1 MARQQ
6 IFLLRYFQM
15 EFLESRKSERRK
27 SIPMIHAHA
36 EAEKSIKNA
45 VEGNRISRF
54 VKGEKSK
61 MQTSES
67 FRLSA
72 ILSFS
77 GGLQDAYTY
86 NVRGNVFANAQTG
99 NVVLMSQNFMM
110 GNWNSGIQ
118 YMLPLISFASGVLI
132 TEQIEYRYKSSKGV
146 HWRQIILLIEIVLL
160 CIVGLMPTDIN
171 IAANMLVSFTCAMQ
185 VQAFRKVHGYGS
197 FTCAMQVQAFRK
209 VHGYGY
215 ASTMCIGNLRS
226 GTESLSHFLRN
237 RDQASL
243 SKAVHFFSI
252 ILFFAIGAGAG
263 GILSNVLHVKT
274 IWVSPL
280 LLMAVT
286 VMMIKENR

>member
-1 MARQQ
+1 M
-6 IFLLRYFQM
+6 
-15 EFLESRKSERRK
+15 RKQC
-27 SIPMIHAHA
+27 
-36 EAEKSIKNA
+36 
-45 VEGNRISRF
+45 
-54 VKGEKSK
+54 KGEKPN

-72 ILSFS
+72 ILSLS

-99 NVVLMSQNFMM
+99 NVVLMSQSFMM
-110 GNWNSGIQ
+110 GNWSNGIR
-118 YMLPLISFASGVLI
+118 YMLPVISFAAGVFI
-132 TEQIEYRYKSSKGV
+132 TEQIEYRYKASKAI
-146 HWRQIILLIEIVLL
+146 HWRQLVLLIEIVLL
-160 CIVGLMPTDIN
+160 GIVGLIPADSN
-171 IAANMLVSFTCAMQ
+171 IVANMLV
-185 VQAFRKVHGYGS
+185 S

-243 SKAVHFFSI
+243 RKALHFFGI

-263 GILSNVLHVKT
+263 GILSKVFYTKT
-274 IWVSPL
+274 IWASL
-280 LLMAVT
+280 LLLTAVT
-286 VMMIKENR
+286 VMMITENR

>member
-1 MARQQ
+1 
-6 IFLLRYFQM
+6 
-15 EFLESRKSERRK
+15 
-27 SIPMIHAHA
+27 
-36 EAEKSIKNA
+36 
-45 VEGNRISRF
+45 
-54 VKGEKSK
+54 

-110 GNWNSGIQ
+110 GNWNSGIH
-118 YMLPLISFASGVLI
+118 YVLPLLSFAAGVFI

-146 HWRQIILLIEIVLL
+146 HWRQLVLLIEIVLL
-160 CIVGLMPTDIN
+160 GIVGLMPADFN
-171 IAANMLVSFTCAMQ
+171 IAANMLVSFACAMQ
-185 VQAFRKVHGYGS
+185 VQAFRKV
-197 FTCAMQVQAFRK
+197 C
-209 VHGYGY
+209 GYGY

-226 GTESLSHFLRN
+226 GTESLSQFLRN
-237 RDQASL
+237 RDRASL
-243 SKAVHFFSI
+243 SKALHFFGI
-252 ILFFAIGAGAG
+252 ILFFAVGAGAG
-263 GILSNVLHVKT
+263 GILSNVLYTKT

-280 LLMAVT
+280 LLTAVA